1 MGTLTSISSN
11 ILKFVDDTMLFKELI
26 DATDCSML
34 QFGDLDKLVSGRE
47 VANGILCKQMQGYA
61 CRKTEG

>member
-11 ILKFVDDTMLFKELI
+11 ILKFVDDIRVFKELI

-34 QFGDLDKLVSGRE
+34 QSDLDKLVSGRE
-47 VANGILCKQMQGYA
+47 VAN
-61 CRKTEG
+61 